1 MAKNKKIDQV
11 LYKKAS
17 LHNLILFSIYSVASK
32 KNKCTY
38 ERLVKECFSLFPDS
52 FCFPG
57 IKKWPDS
64 RKLDRSLRTLRR
76 QKLISGDPKTE
87 FSLTGAG
94 KKIAEDTGKTFRQ
107 AKLRI

>member
-1 MAKNKKIDQV
+1 MAKNKKIDGV

-17 LHNLILFSIYSVASK
+17 LYNLILFSIYSVFSK
-32 KNKCTY
+32 KDKCTY

-76 QKLISGDPKTE
+76 QKLINGDPKTV
-87 FSLTGAG
+87 FSLTAAG

-107 AKLRI
+107 VKLRI